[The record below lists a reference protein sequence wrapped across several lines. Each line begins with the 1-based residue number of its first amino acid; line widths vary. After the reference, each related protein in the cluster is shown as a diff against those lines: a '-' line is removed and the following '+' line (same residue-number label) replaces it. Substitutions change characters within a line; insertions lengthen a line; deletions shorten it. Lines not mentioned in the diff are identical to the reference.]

1 MLSSLIYN
9 LSVSSTPRVP
19 FTRHPLFYPVRLV
32 SLAFSACVLTWFI
45 LSLTSVRAR
54 YGKRG
59 VYLATNVVPQPFLSY
74 LLILRISVESTV
86 HASSSLSRTNGIRF

>member
-19 FTRHPLFYPVRLV
+19 FTRHPPFYPVRSV
-32 SLAFSACVLTWFI
+32 SLAFSACVPTWLI

-74 LLILRISVESTV
+74 PLILRISVDSTV